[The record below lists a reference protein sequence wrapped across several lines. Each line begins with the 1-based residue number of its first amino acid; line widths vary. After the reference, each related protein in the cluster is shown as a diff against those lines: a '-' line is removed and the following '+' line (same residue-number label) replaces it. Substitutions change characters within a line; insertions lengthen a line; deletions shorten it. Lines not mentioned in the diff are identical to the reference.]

1 MAHRDSDNQ
10 QDIRKH
16 PQDTP
21 LRCSPR
27 MFRDFAESAVWQDM
41 LELIEDR
48 IELLRTELEAADD
61 MEAIRYLQG
70 QITELRA
77 VSVYPQYLEERS
89 QEERQTDE

>member
-1 MAHRDSDNQ
+1 
-10 QDIRKH
+10 
-16 PQDTP
+16 
-21 LRCSPR
+21 